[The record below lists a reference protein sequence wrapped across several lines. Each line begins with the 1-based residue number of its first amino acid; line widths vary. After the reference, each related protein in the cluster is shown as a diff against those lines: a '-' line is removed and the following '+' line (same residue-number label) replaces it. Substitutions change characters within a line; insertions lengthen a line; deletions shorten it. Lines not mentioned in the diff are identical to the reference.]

1 MKDLDFFS
9 EVGKLKDVARSGW
22 HVYKVKDPETVTDH
36 AYRVAAMALHYSKGL
51 DALRC
56 VGMALVHDLPEV
68 ITGDIAVRAI
78 EKDQVMS
85 YAEKERRERAAAK
98 KLFAKQP
105 EMLALWKEYEGCK
118 TPEAKLVHDLDKV
131 EMVLQAL
138 DYTKA
143 KRAPLDL
150 EEFFQTSGHR
160 MQTAK
165 GRELWGEVRRRY
177 LALRG

>member
-9 EVGKLKDVARSGW
+9 EVGKLKDVPRSGW
-22 HVYKVKDPETVTDH
+22 LVYKVRDPENVSDH
-36 AYRVAAMALHYSKGL
+36 AYRVAVMALHYCKRNT
-51 DALRC
+51 LRC
-56 VGMALVHDLPEV
+56 VGMALVHDLPEI
-68 ITGDIAVRAI
+68 ITGDIAMRGD
-78 EKDQVMS
+78 KRDQAVS
-85 YAEKERRERAAAK
+85 DAEKARLEMAAAK

-105 EMLALWKEYEGCK
+105 EMLALWKEYEGNK

-143 KRAPLDL
+143 RRAPLGLD
-150 EEFFQTSGHR
+150 EFFETSGKR
-160 MQTAK
+160 MQTPK
-165 GRELWGEVRRRY
+165 GKELWGEIRRRY